1 MIRIGDFS
9 KLSRVSIKALRFYD
23 EMNLLKPIFVDRF
36 SGYRFYEYNQL
47 PRLHRILAL
56 KDLGFSLEE
65 IRQMLSAE
73 LSAEQIRG
81 MLKLR
86 QVEIRQ
92 KVREEA
98 ERLDRVDVL
107 LKHIEK
113 EDIMSKYDVV
123 IRKVEPIKVAS
134 VRAVVPTPPDQGSL
148 WGELE
153 SWLAGQRVR
162 PAGACLSLYHDD
174 EFKERDWDIEVCEPV
189 SVDFVPGKRVQAREL
204 PLVETMACTLHHGSL
219 ATISEAYNAI
229 GKWIEA
235 NGYRTCGPCR
245 EVYLREAKPV
255 GSRESGAVDQDD
267 PETVVEIHFP
277 VEKV

>member
-9 KLSRVSIKALRFYD
+9 KLGRVSIKALRFYD
-23 EMNLLKPIFVDRF
+23 QLCLLKPVWVDRF
-36 SGYRFYEYNQL
+36 TGYRFYEYSQL

-56 KDLGFSLEE
+56 KNLGFSLEE
-65 IRQMLSAE
+65 ICQFLSGDLSAD
-73 LSAEQIRG
+73 QIRG

-107 LKHIEK
+107 LDQIEK
-113 EDIMSKYDVV
+113 EELMSKYDVV
-123 IRKVEPIKVAS
+123 IRKVDPIKVAS
-134 VRAVVPTPPDQGSL
+134 VRGVVPTPPDQGSL

-153 SWLAGQRVR
+153 RTLAGQNVR
-162 PAGACLSLYHDD
+162 PAGACFSLYHDD
-174 EFKERDWDIEVCEPV
+174 EYKERDWDIEVCEPV
-189 SVDFVPGKRVQAREL
+189 LGNIIPGKRVQVRDL
-204 PLVETMACTLHHGSL
+204 PLVETMATTIYHGPFT
-219 ATISEAYNAI
+219 TISEAYNAI
-229 GKWIEA
+229 GKWIET

-245 EVYLREAKPV
+245 EIYLHEARPV
-255 GSRESGAVDQDD
+255 GTRDSGSVDQND
-267 PETVVEIHFP
+267 PDTVVEIQYP